1 MDKSPPPLS
10 LAGARLDAPD
20 GGPLERVD
28 ANAARPGS
36 RERQSLRVAFGLDRE
51 PRRGRH
57 GEAVRGDEA
66 TGRAATVGLRC
77 HDLPR
82 GYPECFSQGDRV
94 HPGRPG
100 RIGSS
105 VTTSGDR
112 ATAMHP
118 SLAAP
123 CVARRPMGIAAVVA
137 LAVLVIGCSTD
148 RSVETTNVAANP
160 TPPLLELRDDVAP
173 GAPEDEGLDSGLLVA
188 LTERIRDQH
197 IPMFSFLIS
206 RNGRLVYELYTSS
219 LTRDHAHYQM
229 SATKSVVSALIGV
242 AIDRRLISGPN
253 APITETLPRHL
264 FASDADVARFRSVTV
279 RHVLGM
285 SALDAP
291 DPPRVTTPEAV
302 ARQRKFW
309 SAHNRVKFALEQP
322 VLATPGREYQYND
335 VTPMLA
341 VGLIQYATGRS
352 ALEFAEDS
360 LFGPMGFRNY
370 EWMHQ
375 DPSGIDLGGY
385 GLRLRPIDMQKF
397 GVLYLNGG
405 VWRGHVLISRSWVEQ
420 SFSPWNRSRAD
431 AREPNYGWFWWAY
444 GGSGWAAHVAN
455 GWKVQRIAVLP
466 RQKLVVTM
474 TACIEDGSENRL
486 FNDLIDRFVVPSV
499 RGNTPRRGDPATQS
513 RLTALLE
520 QVRTGPSR
528 VAPGLT
534 NRMIPS
540 ISPKERHVP
549 FKNQP

>member
-1 MDKSPPPLS
+1 MLNRTFGNI
-10 LAGARLDAPD
+10 ATPD
-20 GGPLERVD
+20 
-28 ANAARPGS
+28 
-36 RERQSLRVAFGLDRE
+36 
-51 PRRGRH
+51 RRR
-57 GEAVRGDEA
+57 
-66 TGRAATVGLRC
+66 RA
-77 HDLPR
+77 
-82 GYPECFSQGDRV
+82 
-94 HPGRPG
+94 G
-100 RIGSS
+100 RIGSPL
-105 VTTSGDR
+105 TTSGDR

-118 SLAAP
+118 SLTAT
-123 CVARRPMGIAAVVA
+123 CVARRPIGIAAVVA
-137 LAVLVIGCSTD
+137 LALLVIGCSTD
-148 RSVETTNVAANP
+148 RSVVTTNVAANP
-160 TPPLLELRDDVAP
+160 TPPLVELRDDVAS
-173 GAPEDEGLDSGLLVA
+173 GAPEDEGLDSGFVIA
-188 LTERIRDQH
+188 LTEWIRDQR
-197 IPMFSFLIS
+197 IPIFSFLIS

-229 SATKSVVSALIGV
+229 SATKSVVSALVGV

-302 ARQRKFW
+302 ARHLKFR
-309 SAHNRVKFALEQP
+309 SAPNRVKFALEQP
-322 VLATPGREYQYND
+322 VLATPGRAYQYND
-335 VTPMLA
+335 VTPALA
-341 VGLIQYATGRS
+341 AGLIQYATGKS

-405 VWRGHVLISRSWVEQ
+405 VWRGNALISRGWVER
-420 SFSPWNRSRAD
+420 SFSPWNRSRPD
-431 AREPNYGWFWWAY
+431 ARDLDYGWFWWTY
-444 GGSGWAAHVAN
+444 DGRSGWTAHVAN
-455 GWKVQRIAVLP
+455 GWKGQRIAVLP

-474 TACIEDGSENRL
+474 TACIEDGSENRV

-499 RGNTPRRGDPATQS
+499 RGNAPRPGDPATQS

-520 QVRTGPSR
+520 EVRTGSSR
-528 VAPGLT
+528 VVAGIED
-534 NRMIPS
+534 RMIPS
-540 ISPKERHVP
+540 VSPKGRRVP
-549 FKNQP
+549 FRSQP